1 VTIMT
6 IRKLILGSLVA
17 TAMAGIALPAAARS
31 NVDVYLGF
39 GPPPVYYEAVPAPR
53 PGWVWVP
60 GYWDWRG
67 HRHHWIG
74 GHWVRARPGHVYY
87 GPRWRHYDNGWH
99 FTRGEWRRWDVD
111 GDGIPNRRDRFPHN
125 PYRR

>member
-1 VTIMT
+1 MT

-17 TAMAGIALPAAARS
+17 AAMAGIALPAAARS
-31 NVDVYLGF
+31 NVDVYLDF
-39 GPPPVYYEAVPAPR
+39 GPPPAYYEAVPAAR

-67 HRHHWIG
+67 HRHHWIA
-74 GHWVRARPGHVYY
+74 GHWVRARHGHVYH
-87 GPRWRHYDNGWH
+87 GPRWHYYDGGWRL
-99 FTRGEWRRWDVD
+99 TRGEWRRWDVD
-111 GDGIPNRRDRFPHN
+111 GDGIPNRHDRYPHN